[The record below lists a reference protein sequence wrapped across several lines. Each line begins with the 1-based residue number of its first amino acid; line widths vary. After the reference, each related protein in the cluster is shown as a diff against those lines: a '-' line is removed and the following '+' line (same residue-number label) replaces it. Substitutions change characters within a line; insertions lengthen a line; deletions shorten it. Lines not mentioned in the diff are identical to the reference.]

1 MVSQLLLSV
10 TRFACS
16 CDDSWRLLWGSLRNV
31 KSSAFDGL
39 GLRFMISQF
48 PLFAARFACSGDG
61 GWRLRRL
68 SGAVALG
75 CLLNLAGALPI
86 APFSASP
93 AHAVTACTGPMVV
106 TAGSTLRILAD
117 QVAETCILGS
127 APLPDNGVLLEFQN
141 TTGTSFE
148 FFYFE
153 RTGGVGTKR
162 ALTYGITN
170 YSGGHASSGSPAT
183 IILEDT
189 IPTSGSSST
198 LTIDVNANGVDH
210 EIIVQGLQWV
220 DNSGLDAVFTSTSIS
235 GGVFGAAAPP
245 PSSPPTST
253 PDASSPQARATSQQ
267 SSSTSI
273 LSSQSANLFSS
284 GVSSAVAQRFRGGS
298 GGDFGLG
305 GTGQFGSAYVSTL
318 GLSQWMRDRRAERM
332 RDDDIVSI
340 YDPLQPGQRMP
351 HIHEDPST
359 AQEAIDAT
367 FGSAEPIEADA
378 GYPALGFAAH
388 DPAAPVGPV
397 EEAPSSLNVWA
408 RGTFTH
414 FDGNTFDGDAFSG
427 VVGIDYLI
435 ADHILIGAMGGYE
448 SGDFTFP
455 IDSGAFQGDGITV
468 GGYTA
473 IELAA
478 GLVAEAYVTRT
489 QLEYEN
495 QTATGIGTTQAKR
508 TLAAFNLS
516 GSYALSERMMF
527 EPNVRVTY
535 AHERQDAYIM
545 SDGTSIGEEVIDSGT
560 LSAGSRVSYLLPF
573 DAYGRFRVFASG
585 HGEFMYSS
593 DDPSSTTLPDFS
605 DITSA
610 RIGLGFD
617 ALFLN
622 GWFLAVDG
630 NVGGVGSDSFLS
642 YTGTGR
648 LRIPL
653 N

>member
-1 MVSQLLLSV
+1 MV
-10 TRFACS
+10 
-16 CDDSWRLLWGSLRNV
+16 
-31 KSSAFDGL
+31 
-39 GLRFMISQF
+39 SQF
-48 PLFAARFACSGDG
+48 PLSGMRFACLCK
-61 GWRLRRL
+61 RLARWTLALLLLVIAGSIQQGPLAPGAAQAQRL
-68 SGAVALG
+68 CADSAITNTRYIIVNVISTG
-75 CLLNLAGALPI
+75 CLI
-86 APFSASP
+86 SDTAPTNEVFYLRITPGDSVVSP
-93 AHAVTACTGPMVV
+93 ADPSV
-106 TAGSTLRILAD
+106 
-117 QVAETCILGS
+117 
-127 APLPDNGVLLEFQN
+127 
-141 TTGTSFE
+141 FE
-148 FFYFE
+148 FEVRDVDGSSADTSLAFTYVPPP
-153 RTGGVGTKR
+153 GYMGSQGADGTAR
-162 ALTYGITN
+162 YLG
-170 YSGGHASSGSPAT
+170 
-183 IILEDT
+183 DT
-189 IPTSGSSST
+189 IGTTT
-198 LTIDVNANGVDH
+198 LTIQVNAKGDFYTFTISDLAWTDGSNTATLT
-210 EIIVQGLQWV
+210 EITV
-220 DNSGLDAVFTSTSIS
+220 S
-235 GGVFGAAAPP
+235 GGVFAPAPPPASP
-245 PSSPPTST
+245 PSSPSD
-253 PDASSPQARATSQQ
+253 PDSASSPHTRAVSQQ

-273 LSSQSANLFSS
+273 LSGQSANLFSS

-298 GGDFGLG
+298 GGAFGLG
-305 GTGQFGSAYVSTL
+305 ETGQFGSAYVSTL
-318 GLSQWMRDRRAERM
+318 GLSQWMRDRHAERM
-332 RDDDIVSI
+332 RDDEIVSI

-351 HIHEDPST
+351 HIHEDPGT
-359 AQEAIDAT
+359 AQEAIDAA
-367 FGSAEPIEADA
+367 FGSPEPLAPGGQNDADD
-378 GYPALGFAAH
+378 PALGFAAY
-388 DPAAPVGPV
+388 DPAAPIEPV
-397 EEAPSSLNVWA
+397 EEAPPSLNVWA

-414 FDGNTFDGDAFSG
+414 FDGDTFDGDAFAG

-435 ADHILIGAMGGYE
+435 ADNILIGAMGGYE

-495 QTATGIGTTQAKR
+495 HTATGIGTTQAKR

-516 GSYALSERMMF
+516 GSYALSERLMF

-535 AHERQDAYIM
+535 AHERQDAYTM
-545 SDGTSIGEEVIDSGT
+545 SDGTSVGEEVIDSGT
-560 LSAGSRVSYLLPF
+560 LSAGSRVSYVLPF

>member
-1 MVSQLLLSV
+1 
-10 TRFACS
+10 
-16 CDDSWRLLWGSLRNV
+16 
-31 KSSAFDGL
+31 
-39 GLRFMISQF
+39 MISQF
-48 PLFAARFACSGDG
+48 PLCVGRFARSCDG
-61 GWRLRRL
+61 GWRLLKL
-68 SGAVALG
+68 SAAATLG
-75 CLLNLAGALPI
+75 CLLNLTGALPI
-86 APFSASP
+86 GPFSP
-93 AHAVTACTGPMVV
+93 GLAHAQTQCSGPVTGDGAIYFRADLTG
-106 TAGSTLRILAD
+106 
-117 QVAETCILGS
+117 ETCS
-127 APLPDNGVLLEFQN
+127 A
-141 TTGTSFE
+141 GTVIGGDFYLALFRQSADLAFE
-148 FFYFE
+148 FYDP
-153 RTGGVGTKR
+153 
-162 ALTYGITN
+162 ALETVSSYSVTN
-170 YSGGHASSGSPAT
+170 YIGAQSSLNAGQTIALEDGIPSSGA
-183 IILEDT
+183 
-189 IPTSGSSST
+189 SST
-198 LTIDVNANGVDH
+198 LTVVVDSGGTAYTFVIEGLVKVDGVA
-210 EIIVQGLQWV
+210 
-220 DNSGLDAVFTSTSIS
+220 STTFTRVTLS
-235 GGVFGAAAPP
+235 GGVFDGAAPP
-245 PSSPPTST
+245 PSLPGST
-253 PDASSPQARATSQQ
+253 PDASSPQARAMSQQ

-318 GLSQWMRDRRAERM
+318 GLSQWMRDRHAERM

-351 HIHEDPST
+351 HVHEDPST

-367 FGSAEPIEADA
+367 FGSAEPIDADA
-378 GYPALGFAAH
+378 GDPALGFAAY
-388 DPAAPVGPV
+388 DPATPIGPV

-414 FDGNTFDGDAFSG
+414 FDGNTFDGDAFAG